1 MSDLEHRVGVKEANL
16 VVRNLR
22 LCKVTDEN
30 CDALIE
36 EIDRLFGIDEVSY
49 NIRENVIHLAYDA
62 THLNLEGIETVIRK
76 HGADLHN
83 DWWTHTK
90 ESYYQ
95 FVDQN
100 IKDNV
105 THKPWSCHATPP
117 NRHNKHKE

>member
-22 LCKVTDEN
+22 LCKVTDGN

-36 EIDRLFGIDEVSY
+36 EIDRLF
-49 NIRENVIHLAYDA
+49 
-62 THLNLEGIETVIRK
+62 GIETVIRK

>member
-49 NIRENVIHLAYDA
+49 NIREKVIHLAYDA

-76 HGADLHN
+76 HSADLHN

-90 ESYYQ
+90 ESYYKK
-95 FVDQN
+95 VTTN
-100 IKDNV
+100 LSIKI
-105 THKPWSCHATPP
+105 
-117 NRHNKHKE
+117 